1 MDKISKI
8 KIADDTPTHIKNAT
22 SHVYIQSLFKGGGQP
37 HRPRANGLTVLK
49 RHFFLFQSVK

>member
-22 SHVYIQSLFKGGGQP
+22 SHVYIQSLFKGGG
-37 HRPRANGLTVLK
+37 GSLTVLEQMASPFSNGT
-49 RHFFLFQSVK
+49 FFYFNQ